1 MMIFPSLPRLPH
13 FLSAALLL
21 FSAGC
26 LTYVTAEP
34 EEPAAGVEA
43 EAAPEPVQAAPPPAP
58 AEPVPPRETAAP
70 ADEKQYYRLED
81 LFSAARRVRS
91 FTSLSL
97 IRFTWQGLPFKRATS
112 SSA

>member
-43 EAAPEPVQAAPPPAP
+43 EAAPEPD
-58 AEPVPPRETAAP
+58 
-70 ADEKQYYRLED
+70 DEDMED
-81 LFSAARRVRS
+81 SDHEE
-91 FTSLSL
+91 
-97 IRFTWQGLPFKRATS
+97 
-112 SSA
+112 